1 VLLIIMALQA
11 PVLDQLVV
19 KEVSGLAHITILELS
34 SVVYV
39 NVDTGTSLQKN
50 GIDAHAADYLLDI
63 DREILEVDEIL
74 GEPNLY

>member
-1 VLLIIMALQA
+1 MLLIIMALQA

-39 NVDTGTSLQKN
+39 NVDTGTLLQKN

-63 DREILEVDEIL
+63 GREILEVDEIL

>member
-1 VLLIIMALQA
+1 MLLIIMPLQA

-19 KEVSGLAHITILELS
+19 REVSASAHIMILELS
-34 SVVYV
+34 YVVYV

>member
-1 VLLIIMALQA
+1 MLLIIMALQA
-11 PVLDQLVV
+11 PVLDQLQ
-19 KEVSGLAHITILELS
+19 AHITILELS